1 MYSPAAFV
9 ETDRERLLDVV
20 ERYSFGC
27 LMAPDDQGGIEIAHL
42 PFVLDRD
49 AGPSGRLRAHV
60 ARANPMWRLATG
72 GRPVVAVFSGP
83 HGYVS
88 PRWYEQPSRQV
99 PTWNYAVV
107 HAHGRAASPMSQ
119 DELIRLL
126 DDLAGIHERGAAEP
140 WSASALARALH
151 ESLLRGIVGLTI
163 EIDRLV
169 GKFKL
174 SQNRSPADQA
184 RVARALAERGSPEDL
199 DMVRLMAA
207 RGEPR

>member
-1 MYSPAAFV
+1 MYSPEVFV
-9 ETDRERLLDVV
+9 ETDRDRLFDLIERH
-20 ERYSFGC
+20 SFGC
-27 LMAPDDQGGIEIAHL
+27 LMAPDDRGGIEIAHL

-60 ARANPMWRLATG
+60 ARANPIWRLATG

-88 PRWYEQPSRQV
+88 PRWYEQPTRQV

-107 HAHGRAASPMSQ
+107 HAHGRAAGPMSRG
-119 DELIRLL
+119 DLTRLL
-126 DDLAGIHERGAAEP
+126 DDLSGIHERGAAEP
-140 WSASALARALH
+140 WSTGELDRELH
-151 ESLLRGIVGLTI
+151 ENLLRGIVGLTI
-163 EIDRLV
+163 EIDRLE

-184 RVARALAERGSPEDL
+184 RVVGALGERGSPDDL
-199 DMVRLMAA
+199 EMVRLMTA